1 MSVTD
6 QDHPNKAGGPQL
18 HYSAPI
24 LFLQLQNQIK
34 KNLDIRI

>member
-18 HYSAPI
+18 PYSAPI

-34 KNLDIRI
+34 KIWI